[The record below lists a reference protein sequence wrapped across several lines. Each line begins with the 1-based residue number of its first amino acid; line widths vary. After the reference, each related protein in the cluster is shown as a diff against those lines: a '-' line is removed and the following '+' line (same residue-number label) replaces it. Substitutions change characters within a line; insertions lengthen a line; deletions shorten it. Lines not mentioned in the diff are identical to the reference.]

1 MDKILTVSVAAYN
14 DQKYI
19 KRLLDSI
26 IRMDTNLLENIEIL
40 VNDDGGTDN
49 TRKIVEEYENKFPNI
64 IKFIHKANGG
74 YGSVVNNNLEIACG
88 KYFKQLDGDDCFDTD
103 GLCKLIKVLK
113 NNDVSMVYTPYELI
127 NVITNK
133 TRKIDV
139 FGIETEGKY
148 DIKDVELNTPLYMH
162 SVCYKTELLR
172 RNGYK
177 QLERCLYTDVQ
188 YAIEPVA
195 FTKTVYIMHDIVYLY
210 FIGMDEQ
217 SISKM
222 NLKKHYIDSI
232 NVSFELIKFYNDKN
246 IVNGTNKYVRRCISD
261 VCCGTIFNHIL
272 LLDVNKKNLEILY
285 KFDNEIKKRNRE
297 IFCDMSNYSKKV
309 KMLRK
314 FKYNYFI
321 YLIMH
326 FCCNKKIRR

>member
-26 IRMDTNLLENIEIL
+26 IRMDTNLLENIGIL

-74 YGSVVNNNLEIACG
+74 YGSVVNN
-88 KYFKQLDGDDCFDTD
+88 
-103 GLCKLIKVLK
+103 
-113 NNDVSMVYTPYELI
+113 
-127 NVITNK
+127 
-133 TRKIDV
+133 
-139 FGIETEGKY
+139 
-148 DIKDVELNTPLYMH
+148 
-162 SVCYKTELLR
+162 
-172 RNGYK
+172 
-177 QLERCLYTDVQ
+177 
-188 YAIEPVA
+188 
-195 FTKTVYIMHDIVYLY
+195 
-210 FIGMDEQ
+210 
-217 SISKM
+217 
-222 NLKKHYIDSI
+222 
-232 NVSFELIKFYNDKN
+232 
-246 IVNGTNKYVRRCISD
+246 
-261 VCCGTIFNHIL
+261 
-272 LLDVNKKNLEILY
+272 NLEILY